1 MKNNY
6 YKLNYAIGF
15 ISFLESK
22 LISSL
27 NLEKLKEIKTIE
39 EFSNFLK
46 KIKYEINSFENY
58 EDFEEKLN
66 LKLNETL
73 MEIFKIS
80 PKTDEFYYT
89 FCRNDFINF
98 KISLKLKFF
107 KIEKKD
113 FVAPSIIKP
122 EKVYEHLNESCLE
135 ENYFPFEKPI
145 KKIKAIALK
154 NNNIKILDVSIDK
167 EMYEFLLF
175 LAKNNNFLKER
186 TKLEITLK
194 NICFCSRFLNYG
206 NNFKEL
212 ENCLIENGL
221 IEKEKILNS
230 AKKGFEGILKILK
243 EFKIKTNANSENL
256 EEITEEILNNFDEN
270 SNFDCLGY
278 VPIFLYIKNLKKEIT
293 TLKQKLLNLTYKF

>member
-1 MKNNY
+1 MKNS

-22 LISSL
+22 LISNL
-27 NLEKLKEIKTIE
+27 NLEKLKEIKTTE

-46 KIKYEINSFENY
+46 KIKYEINSFKDY
-58 EDFEEKLN
+58 EDFEEKLS
-66 LKLNETL
+66 LKLNKTL

-113 FVAPSIIKP
+113 FAMPSIIKS
-122 EKVYEHLNESCLE
+122 EKIYEHLNESCLE
-135 ENYFPFEKPI
+135 ENCFPFEKSI

-154 NNNIKILDVSIDK
+154 NTNIKILDISIDK

-175 LAKNNNFLKER
+175 LAKNNSFLKER

-212 ENCLIENGL
+212 EGCLIGNGL

-230 AKKGFEGILKILK
+230 AKEGFEGILKILK

-256 EEITEEILNNFDEN
+256 EEIEEEILNNFDEN
-270 SNFDCLGY
+270 SNFDCLSY